1 MTSPDTPTIPIRSD
15 TLVSIKARV
24 MRTVRLGPQ
33 IEAPFKLSERFLRR
47 HINERLRMAVLIAD
61 IAESTRLSLELP
73 SKILATVIQ
82 VFSQE
87 MALLVI
93 GHGGYVL
100 KYVGDA
106 VLSFFPAEYNP
117 TIACT
122 TAAKCAINMMSIV
135 NDAINPALIEMGYPS
150 IHTKIGIDF
159 GQNLIMI
166 YGKSNEESY
175 VDIIGPAV
183 SMASKIT
190 SIAGAR
196 QLIVGQDAYAM
207 LDEEIKGK
215 FVEFNVNTYRWGF
228 IDPVTR
234 DPYKLYL
241 YSPY

>member
-1 MTSPDTPTIPIRSD
+1 LTSSDIPMPVRSEAIAN
-15 TLVSIKARV
+15 IKARV

-73 SKILATVIQ
+73 SKILATIIQ

-117 TIACT
+117 TAACT
-122 TAAKCAINMMSIV
+122 TAVKCAVSMMSIV
-135 NDAINPALIEMGYPS
+135 NDALNPALTEMGYPS
-150 IHTKIGIDF
+150 IYTKIGIDF

-207 LDEEIKGK
+207 LEQDMQSR
-215 FVEFNVNTYRWGF
+215 FVEFSVNTYRWGF

>member
-1 MTSPDTPTIPIRSD
+1 MPVRSD
-15 TLVSIKARV
+15 TLVSIRARV

-47 HINERLRMAVLIAD
+47 HINEKLRMAVLIAD

-93 GHGGYVL
+93 GNGGYVL

-106 VLSFFPAEYNP
+106 VLSFFPAEYDP

-135 NDAINPALIEMGYPS
+135 NDAINPALTELGYPS
-150 IHTKIGIDF
+150 IHAKIGIDF

-215 FVEFNVNTYRWGF
+215 FVEFSVNTYRWGF

>member
-1 MTSPDTPTIPIRSD
+1 MTSSDIPMPVRSE
-15 TLVSIKARV
+15 TLASIKARI

-33 IEAPFKLSERFLRR
+33 IEAPFKSSERFLRR

-73 SKILATVIQ
+73 SKILATIIQ

-122 TAAKCAINMMSIV
+122 TAVRCAASMMSIV
-135 NDAINPALIEMGYPS
+135 NDAINPALTEMGYPG
-150 IHTKIGIDF
+150 IHAKIGIDF

-196 QLIVGQDAYAM
+196 QVIVGQDAYAM
-207 LDEEIKGK
+207 LEQDMQSK
-215 FVEFNVNTYRWGF
+215 FVEFSVNTYRWGF